1 MLTERVQRLGL
12 RDVIRTLDISFA
24 GGGLVEGR
32 NFVAFCRDAIADVAI
47 EDVTPTFGV
56 VATELDTGRE
66 MWLTNGSIIDAVR
79 ASVAVPGLVVP
90 FAIRGRWLIDGAL
103 VNPLPVSLC
112 RALGA
117 DVIIGVSPN
126 GNVYSRGRLPAYAPG
141 ALPEILPK
149 QSSWLHWPSWRLPW
163 SPPMKMVRSAGV
175 NFITE
180 KARP

>member
-1 MLTERVQRLGL
+1 M
-12 RDVIRTLDISFA
+12 
-24 GGGLVEGR
+24 
-32 NFVAFCRDAIADVAI
+32 
-47 EDVTPTFGV
+47 
-56 VATELDTGRE
+56 ATELDTGRE

-163 SPPMKMVRSAGV
+163 SPGSTPTEEPAPVGVLPRPGYLEVMSKSFYSAQDFIARVRMAADPVVS
-175 NFITE
+175 
-180 KARP
+180 